1 MGERI
6 RVIKRME
13 EPKEYKIEKDM
24 KILQERLSDKKI
36 AIEKGIDILDALEK
50 AEALDAVHA
59 AIVQRKVITG
69 NIVTELNKEQYEG
82 ILDNIGNVLFMF
94 GDLDLD
100 EASVFVKKINN
111 GMRVANRANSNNKTS
126 VKDLL
131 GALKDPEINRS
142 ITMLLNFLKGMSR
155 EE

>member
-36 AIEKGIDILDALEK
+36 AIEKGMDILDALEK

-94 GDLDLD
+94 GDLDLE

-131 GALKDPEINRS
+131 GALKDPEINSS

>member
-94 GDLDLD
+94 GDLDLE
-100 EASVFVKKINN
+100 EASVFVKKINT

-131 GALKDPEINRS
+131 GALKDPEINSS

>member
-1 MGERI
+1 
-6 RVIKRME
+6 
-13 EPKEYKIEKDM
+13 
-24 KILQERLSDKKI
+24 
-36 AIEKGIDILDALEK
+36 ID
-50 AEALDAVHA
+50 
-59 AIVQRKVITG
+59 QRKVITG

-94 GDLDLD
+94 GDLDLE

-131 GALKDPEINRS
+131 GVLKYTIINSCKKKMMNIIKCIRRDK
-142 ITMLLNFLKGMSR
+142 ILK
-155 EE
+155 

>member
-94 GDLDLD
+94 GDLDLE

-131 GALKDPEINRS
+131 LSLIHISEPTRP
-142 ITMLLNFLKGMSR
+142 
-155 EE
+155 

>member
-24 KILQERLSDKKI
+24 KVLQERLSDKQI

-82 ILDNIGNVLFMF
+82 ILDNIGNILFMF
-94 GDLDLD
+94 GDLDLE

-131 GALKDPEINRS
+131 GALKDPEINSS

>member
-6 RVIKRME
+6 RVIIRME

-94 GDLDLD
+94 GDLDLE

-131 GALKDPEINRS
+131 GALKDPEINSS

>member
-1 MGERI
+1 
-6 RVIKRME
+6 
-13 EPKEYKIEKDM
+13 
-24 KILQERLSDKKI
+24 
-36 AIEKGIDILDALEK
+36 
-50 AEALDAVHA
+50 
-59 AIVQRKVITG
+59 
-69 NIVTELNKEQYEG
+69 
-82 ILDNIGNVLFMF
+82 MF
-94 GDLDLD
+94 GDLDLE

-131 GALKDPEINRS
+131 GALKDPEINSS

>member
-94 GDLDLD
+94 VDLDLE

-131 GALKDPEINRS
+131 GALKDPEINSS

>member
-94 GDLDLD
+94 GDLDLE

-131 GALKDPEINRS
+131 GALKDPEINSS

>member
-69 NIVTELNKEQYEG
+69 NIVTELDKEQYEG

-94 GDLDLD
+94 GDLDLE

-131 GALKDPEINRS
+131 GALKDPEINSS

>member
-82 ILDNIGNVLFMF
+82 ILDHIGNVLFMF
-94 GDLDLD
+94 GDLE

-131 GALKDPEINRS
+131 GALKDPEINSS

>member
-13 EPKEYKIEKDM
+13 EPKEYKIENDM
-24 KILQERLSDKKI
+24 KVLQERLSDKKI

-94 GDLDLD
+94 GDLDLE

-131 GALKDPEINRS
+131 GALKDPEINSS

>member
-24 KILQERLSDKKI
+24 EILQERLSDKKI

-94 GDLDLD
+94 GDLDLE

-131 GALKDPEINRS
+131 GALKDPEINSS